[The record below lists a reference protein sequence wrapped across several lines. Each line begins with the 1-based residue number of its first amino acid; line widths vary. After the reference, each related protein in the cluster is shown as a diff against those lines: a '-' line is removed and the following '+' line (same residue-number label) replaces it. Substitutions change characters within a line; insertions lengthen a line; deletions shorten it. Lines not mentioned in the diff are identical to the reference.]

1 MRPSRNLTPT
11 LSGTPTRTFRESESL
26 PQSVNA
32 GRPARDGE
40 RGGARL
46 KATFWILA
54 LAMFVFVMVKVVP
67 VLVDDFEF
75 QDGVQTIARYA
86 TATRQTPEQIRAAI
100 LKEAEKDDVPID
112 AKDVKVQAVG
122 GNVRINVD
130 YSVTVDLT
138 VYQWT
143 LNFHP
148 KISNDSLT

>member
-1 MRPSRNLTPT
+1 MRPSRNLTPNEKAMPRPAFHE
-11 LSGTPTRTFRESESL
+11 STFLRESL
-26 PQSVNA
+26 GA
-32 GRPARDGE
+32 GRPARDSE

-46 KATFWILA
+46 KATLWILA
-54 LAMFVFVMVKVVP
+54 LASFVFVMVKVVP

-100 LKEAEKDDVPID
+100 LKEAEKDDVPVD
-112 AKDVKVQAVG
+112 AKDVKIQAVG

>member
-1 MRPSRNLTPT
+1 
-11 LSGTPTRTFRESESL
+11 L
-26 PQSVNA
+26 PQSLNA
-32 GRPARDGE
+32 ARPARNGE

-46 KATFWILA
+46 KATLWITA
-54 LAMFVFVMVKVVP
+54 LAIFVYVMVKVVP

-112 AKDVKVQAVG
+112 AKDIKVQAVS
-122 GNVRINVD
+122 GNIKINVD

-148 KISNDSLT
+148 QISNDSLT

>member
-1 MRPSRNLTPT
+1 LNASR
-11 LSGTPTRTFRESESL
+11 PTR
-26 PQSVNA
+26 
-32 GRPARDGE
+32 DGQ
-40 RGGARL
+40 RGGARV
-46 KATFWILA
+46 KATLWILA
-54 LAMFVFVMVKVVP
+54 LAIFVYVMVKVVP

-86 TATRQTPEQIRAAI
+86 TATRQSPEQIRAAI

-112 AKDVKVQAVG
+112 AKDVKVQAVN

-130 YSVTVDLT
+130 YSVTVDLA

>member
-1 MRPSRNLTPT
+1 MRPSRISIPNESATPK
-11 LSGTPTRTFRESESL
+11 RAFHESEIFRRPL
-26 PQSVNA
+26 NA
-32 GRPARDGE
+32 GPPARDSE

-46 KATFWILA
+46 KATLWILA
-54 LAMFVFVMVKVVP
+54 LAIFVFVMVKVIP

-130 YSVTVDLT
+130 YSVIVDLT
-138 VYQWT
+138 VYQLT

>member
-1 MRPSRNLTPT
+1 MKAIVWTLVLAAVAYVTIKVLPSLI
-11 LSGTPTRTFRESESL
+11 SE
-26 PQSVNA
+26 
-32 GRPARDGE
+32 
-40 RGGARL
+40 
-46 KATFWILA
+46 
-54 LAMFVFVMVKVVP
+54 
-67 VLVDDFEF
+67 FEF
-75 QDGVQTIARYA
+75 QDGVQTIARFA

-100 LKEAEKDDVPID
+100 LKEAQKDDVPLE
-112 AKDVKVQAVG
+112 AGDVKVEAVN

>member
-1 MRPSRNLTPT
+1 MRPSRDLTPT
-11 LSGTPTRTFRESESL
+11 ESAAPNRAFHESGFLRESLNSC
-26 PQSVNA
+26 
-32 GRPARDGE
+32 RPARDGE

-46 KATFWILA
+46 KATLWILA
-54 LAMFVFVMVKVVP
+54 LASFVFVMVKVVP

-148 KISNDSLT
+148 MINNDSLT

>member
-1 MRPSRNLTPT
+1 MRPSRNFTPNE
-11 LSGTPTRTFRESESL
+11 SAMPRPAFHESKIFRRPVNASRPTRDS
-26 PQSVNA
+26 
-32 GRPARDGE
+32 E

-46 KATFWILA
+46 KATLWILA
-54 LAMFVFVMVKVVP
+54 LAIFVFVMVKVIP

-130 YSVTVDLT
+130 YSVIVDLT
-138 VYQWT
+138 VYQLT

>member
-1 MRPSRNLTPT
+1 LTPNV
-11 LSGTPTRTFRESESL
+11 SGTPKRTFRESESL
-26 PQSVNA
+26 RQSLNA
-32 GRPARDGE
+32 GRPMRDGE

-46 KATFWILA
+46 KATLWILA
-54 LAMFVFVMVKVVP
+54 LAIFVYVMVKVVP

-100 LKEAEKDDVPID
+100 LKEAEKDDVPVD

>member
-1 MRPSRNLTPT
+1 
-11 LSGTPTRTFRESESL
+11 LSSTESAA
-26 PQSVNA
+26 PYAV
-32 GRPARDGE
+32 RMVRDGE
-40 RGGARL
+40 RGAGRM
-46 KATFWILA
+46 KAIVWTLVLA
-54 LAMFVFVMVKVVP
+54 AFVYVTVKVLP
-67 VLVDDFEF
+67 ALISEFEF
-75 QDGVQTIARYA
+75 QDGVQTIARFA

-100 LKEAEKDDVPID
+100 LKEAQKDDVPLE
-112 AKDVKVQAVG
+112 AGDVKVEAVS

>member
-1 MRPSRNLTPT
+1 MRPSLNLTPN
-11 LSGTPTRTFRESESL
+11 ESASPRPAFHESRFL
-26 PQSVNA
+26 RPPLNA
-32 GRPARDGE
+32 RRSARDGE

-46 KATFWILA
+46 KATLWILA
-54 LAMFVFVMVKVVP
+54 LASFVYVMFKVVP

-86 TATRQTPEQIRAAI
+86 TATRQNPEQIRSAI

-112 AKDVKVQAVG
+112 AKDVKVQAVN
-122 GNVRINVD
+122 GNVRINVG

>member
-1 MRPSRNLTPT
+1 MRPSRNLTPV
-11 LSGTPTRTFRESESL
+11 ES
-26 PQSVNA
+26 A
-32 GRPARDGE
+32 ATRPAFHEGKILRGSLNTSRPRRDSE
-40 RGGARL
+40 RGGARV
-46 KATFWILA
+46 KATLWILA
-54 LAMFVFVMVKVVP
+54 LAIFVYVMVKVVP

-100 LKEAEKDDVPID
+100 LREAEKDDVPID

-122 GNVRINVD
+122 GNVKINVD

-148 KISNDSLT
+148 KINNDSLT

>member
-1 MRPSRNLTPT
+1 L
-11 LSGTPTRTFRESESL
+11 G
-26 PQSVNA
+26 A
-32 GRPARDGE
+32 GRLTRDSE

-54 LAMFVFVMVKVVP
+54 LAIFVFVMVKVVP

-100 LKEAEKDDVPID
+100 LKEAEKDDVPVD
-112 AKDVKVQAVG
+112 PKDIKVQAAS